1 MEKWL
6 KVKGYEE
13 RYEISDMGRIRRL
26 SDGGLMRPAINQN
39 GYQHVVLSKNG
50 KTKDFRVHRLVATHF
65 IENKAGKR
73 DVNHK
78 NGIKTD
84 NRADNLE
91 WLTHSE
97 NELHKIYT
105 LGTPSKLLGACRPV
119 KCLNTGVVYRSIS
132 EAKRELN
139 LPKSTHIQEVCA
151 GKLKQTKGLMWSYV

>member
-84 NRADNLE
+84 NRAANLE

-151 GKLKQTKGLMWSYV
+151 GKLKQTKGLMWSYA

>member
-84 NRADNLE
+84 NRAANLE

-97 NELHKIYT
+97 NELHKIYI

-151 GKLKQTKGLMWSYV
+151 GKLKQTKGLKWSYA

>member
-1 MEKWL
+1 MERWIKI
-6 KVKGYEE
+6 KGYEE
-13 RYEISDMGRIRRL
+13 RYEISDMGRVRRV
-26 SDGGLMRPAINQN
+26 DGYIMRSAINQN
-39 GYQHVVLSKNG
+39 GYEHIVLSKNG
-50 KTKDFRVHRLVATHF
+50 VAKDFRVHRLVAEHF
-65 IENKAGKR
+65 IENKERKR

-84 NRADNLE
+84 NRAANLE

-105 LGTPSKLLGACRPV
+105 LGTPGKLLGACRPV

>member
-73 DVNHK
+73 DVNHN

-84 NRADNLE
+84 NRAANLE

-139 LPKSTHIQEVCA
+139 LQKSTHIQEVCA
-151 GKLKQTKGLMWSYV
+151 GKLKQTRGLKWSYA

>member
-1 MEKWL
+1 MERWVKI
-6 KVKGYEE
+6 KGYEE
-13 RYEISDMGRIRRL
+13 RYEISDTGRVRRI
-26 SDGGLMRPAINQN
+26 DGHIMRSAINQN
-39 GYQHVVLSKNG
+39 GYEHIVLSKNG
-50 KTKDFRVHRLVATHF
+50 VAKDFRVHRLVAEHF
-65 IENKAGKR
+65 IENKERKR

-84 NRADNLE
+84 NKAANLE

-105 LGTPSKLLGACRPV
+105 LGTPGKLLGACRPV

>member
-1 MEKWL
+1 MERWIKI
-6 KVKGYEE
+6 KGYEE
-13 RYEISDMGRIRRL
+13 RYELSDMGRVRRI
-26 SDGGLMRPAINQN
+26 DGHIMRPAINRN
-39 GYQHVVLSKNG
+39 GYEHIVLSKNG
-50 KTKDFRVHRLVATHF
+50 VAKDFRVHRLVAEHF
-65 IENKAGKR
+65 IENKEHKR

-78 NGIKTD
+78 NGIKTN

>member
-84 NRADNLE
+84 NRAANLE

>member
-39 GYQHVVLSKNG
+39 GYQHIVLSKDG
-50 KTKDFRVHRLVATHF
+50 VAKDFRVHRLVAEHF
-65 IENKAGKR
+65 IENKEHKR

-84 NRADNLE
+84 NRAANLE

-151 GKLKQTKGLMWSYV
+151 GKLKQAKGLEWSYA

>member
-1 MEKWL
+1 MERWVKI
-6 KVKGYEE
+6 KGYEE
-13 RYEISDMGRIRRL
+13 RYEISDTGRVRRI
-26 SDGGLMRPAINQN
+26 DGHIMRSAINQN
-39 GYQHVVLSKNG
+39 GYEHIVLSKNG
-50 KTKDFRVHRLVATHF
+50 VAKDFRVHRLVAEHF
-65 IENKAGKR
+65 IENKERKR

-84 NRADNLE
+84 NRAANLE

-105 LGTPSKLLGACRPV
+105 LGTPGKLLGACRPV

>member
-1 MEKWL
+1 MERWVKI
-6 KVKGYEE
+6 KGYEE
-13 RYEISDMGRIRRL
+13 RYEISDTGRVRRI
-26 SDGGLMRPAINQN
+26 DGHIMRSAINQN
-39 GYQHVVLSKNG
+39 GYEHIVLSKNG
-50 KTKDFRVHRLVATHF
+50 VAKDFRVHRLVAEHF
-65 IENKAGKR
+65 IENKEHKR

-84 NRADNLE
+84 NRVANLE

>member
-84 NRADNLE
+84 NRAANLE

-151 GKLKQTKGLMWSYV
+151 GKLKQTKGLKWSYA

>member
-6 KVKGYEE
+6 KVKGYED

-26 SDGGLMRPAINQN
+26 SDGGTMRPAVNQN
-39 GYQHVVLSKNG
+39 GYQHVVLSKDG

-84 NRADNLE
+84 NRVANLE

-105 LGTPSKLLGACRPV
+105 LGAPSKLLGACRPV

-132 EAKRELN
+132 EAKIELN
-139 LPKSTHIQEVCA
+139 QPKSTHIQEVCA

>member
-84 NRADNLE
+84 NRAANLE

-132 EAKRELN
+132 EAKRELG

-151 GKLKQTKGLMWSYV
+151 GKLKQTKGLKWSYA

>member
-13 RYEISDMGRIRRL
+13 RYEISDTGRIRRL

-84 NRADNLE
+84 NRAANLE

-151 GKLKQTKGLMWSYV
+151 GKLKQAKGLKWSYA

>member
-84 NRADNLE
+84 NRAANLE

-105 LGTPSKLLGACRPV
+105 LETPSKLLGACRPV

-151 GKLKQTKGLMWSYV
+151 GKLKQTKGLKWSYA

>member
-50 KTKDFRVHRLVATHF
+50 KAKDFRVHRLVATHF

-84 NRADNLE
+84 NRAANLE

-151 GKLKQTKGLMWSYV
+151 GKLKQAKGLKWSYA